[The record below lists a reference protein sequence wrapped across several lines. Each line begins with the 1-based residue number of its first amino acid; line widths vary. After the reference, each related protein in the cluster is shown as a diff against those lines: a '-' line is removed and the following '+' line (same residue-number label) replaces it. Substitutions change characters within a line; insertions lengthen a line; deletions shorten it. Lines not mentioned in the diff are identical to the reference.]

1 MIGATT
7 VWLTVGAGLFGAV
20 FAAGFL
26 VGVVLVGV
34 VLVGVVLVGV
44 VLVEVLVVLAV
55 VVVDVVVE
63 EEVVVVVVVAP
74 PPGAAAPPV
83 EESASA
89 AGAHRASIARASA
102 RFGSVCLGE
111 VIEMMPVGAPQMSW
125 NTPESVTSR

>member
-1 MIGATT
+1 MIGAST

-34 VLVGVVLVGV
+34 VLVGVVLV
-44 VLVEVLVVLAV
+44 EVLVVLAV
-55 VVVDVVVE
+55 VVVDVVV

>member
-34 VLVGVVLVGV
+34 VLVGVVLV
-44 VLVEVLVVLAV
+44 EVLVVLAV
-55 VVVDVVVE
+55 VVVDVVV